1 MAVFGGRVALPGHP
15 RHRFDLRSAR
25 PKQGNVEILDFIE
38 ELAVLR
44 SEHGR

>member
-1 MAVFGGRVALPGHP
+1 MAAFGGRVALPGHP

-25 PKQGNVEILDFIE
+25 PEQREILDFIE